1 MPTATKSSALS
12 IPDAARALGVSPRAV
27 RRMVERGAPV
37 ARRGGRGRGR
47 ATLIDVAALRAWQR
61 PSGRLVAPVVLARML
76 PAAIG
81 TAIAAA
87 HREIDGPHK
96 RAAAGVLAG
105 AWYAASCAA
114 LDELRRLDADVPEI
128 DVVPDEIARLR
139 EIARL

>member
-61 PSGRLVAPVVLARML
+61 PSGRLVAPVVLARTI
-76 PAAIG
+76 PAAIA

-87 HREIDGPHK
+87 YRDVDRSDK
-96 RAAAGVLAG
+96 RALAG
-105 AWYAASCAA
+105 IFAASWYVASCAA

>member
-1 MPTATKSSALS
+1 MPTATKSSALT
-12 IPDAARALGVSPRAV
+12 IPDAARVLGVTPRAV

-76 PAAIG
+76 PAAIA

-96 RAAAGVLAG
+96 RASAGVLAG

-114 LDELRRLDADVPEI
+114 LDELRRLDPDVPEI
-128 DVVPDEIARLR
+128 DAIPDEIARLR